1 MDELQNTIS
10 SNDPDSMANQAEQA
24 VASGKASERHRL
36 RLRLRYLDPR
46 EVDDP
51 TARLEDRA
59 RLRETLGRSSEA
71 DRKILLGTGIGH
83 DSVTLADQ
91 LSIRPAAM
99 RKRLDRLRTKF
110 AA

>member
-1 MDELQNTIS
+1 VSAIAFVYVFVTLILVR
-10 SNDPDSMANQAEQA
+10 SMILPPALKTEH
-24 VASGKASERHRL
+24 AS
-36 RLRLRYLDPR
+36 
-46 EVDDP
+46 
-51 TARLEDRA
+51 ARRWAD
-59 RLRETLGRSSEA
+59 RETLGRSSEA
-71 DRKILLGTGIGH
+71 DRKILLRTGIGH

>member
-59 RLRETLGRSSEA
+59 RLRETLGRSRDVGPIKRGGSEDIA
-71 DRKILLGTGIGH
+71 AHGH
-83 DSVTLADQ
+83 RTRQRDVSR
-91 LSIRPAAM
+91 SIVDPPRRNA
-99 RKRLDRLRTKF
+99 
-110 AA
+110 